1 MDPLLSPYLGVS
13 PSTQQWLEA
22 KLKQYKFK
30 TMKRY
35 DFKTKCQWDSWWCL
49 CKYDYSKWLSRNC
62 SWSAWNKFMQHL
74 TSLLNLSDLCLQ
86 KLFMN
91 KQDLQIWVSRS
102 EIYHIQI
109 WKYIVTRN
117 IHIICKTKFRSRS
130 TLRWLS
136 SSLIKSTVPLSCCQF
151 HYLFNTCFLVKFHNR
166 FPSAQKS
173 TLLGLKPS

>member
-1 MDPLLSPYLGVS
+1 MSMGFLV
-13 PSTQQWLEA
+13 
-22 KLKQYKFK
+22 F
-30 TMKRY
+30 
-35 DFKTKCQWDSWWCL
+35 L

-74 TSLLNLSDLCLQ
+74 TSLLNLSALCLQ

-166 FPSAQKS
+166 FPSSQKS